1 MTSGDSCTQNSLF
14 LNKFIAPSRS
24 HHGGF
29 LKAWSLLSE
38 ETVTCF
44 QSLGQECRRWEA
56 WEGTEGTE
64 GVKHQVRL
72 SSEA

>member
-56 WEGTEGTE
+56 WATRDCTYLLFNYL
-64 GVKHQVRL
+64 KDN
-72 SSEA
+72 